1 MTLSPRFSLTVGL
14 LATLCLA
21 MIVHIL
27 VVFAIPLNVPHSA
40 YQNVAIH
47 GPDRQFNLLPDTRP
61 NQEPLPGLDP
71 AMHHASCR
79 FQLEDGPAFFDASIP
94 VPFWSIGIFNT
105 AGEAVYS
112 LNNRTAGADRLSL
125 LLITPEQ
132 LSILRENPPE
142 NLEDLIVIE
151 TEAISGF
158 ALLRAYVPHPTRR
171 DAVNAALVQAGCGT
185 GAQ

>member
-1 MTLSPRFSLTVGL
+1 MTLSLRFNLTVGL

-21 MIVHIL
+21 VIVHVL

-40 YQNVAIH
+40 YLNVAIY
-47 GPDRQFNLLPDTRP
+47 GPDRQFNLLPDMLP

-71 AMHHASCR
+71 AMQHATCR
-79 FQLEDGPAFFDASIP
+79 FQLSDDPVFFNASIP
-94 VPFWSIGIFNT
+94 APFWSIGIFNT
-105 AGEAVYS
+105 AGETVYS

-132 LSILRENPPE
+132 LSILRENPPA

-151 TEAISGF
+151 TGAISGF
-158 ALLRAYVPHPTRR
+158 ALLRAYVAHPTRL
-171 DAVNAALVQAGCGT
+171 DPVNAALVEASCETLSG
-185 GAQ
+185 